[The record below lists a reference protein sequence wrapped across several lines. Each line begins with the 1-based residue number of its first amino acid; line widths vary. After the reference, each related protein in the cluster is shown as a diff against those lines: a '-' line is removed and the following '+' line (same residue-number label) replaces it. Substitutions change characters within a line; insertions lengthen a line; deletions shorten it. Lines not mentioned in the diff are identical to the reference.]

1 MDTNPIEDI
10 QILRKLVSDVEA
22 ALHRQQEI
30 LRIREINLPKG
41 TFTTLSEINA
51 DLESI
56 ESQLVNET
64 TELSQLSALAGTLAQ
79 INSSLDLGEVLGE
92 SMQNVVDLTG
102 AERGYIILTNPFS
115 DEWEFHIAYDQG
127 QQEKEGT
134 VTFQGSRSIL
144 RKVLESGKPLLTDNA
159 YDDER
164 FSDNNQT
171 IARLA
176 LRSVLCVPLKLKDKA
191 IGAVYVDNR
200 VRAGVFTKR
209 EENLLIAFANQAAI
223 AIENARL
230 FARVQNN
237 LNAIIE
243 LKEFMD
249 RVFDSIGSG
258 VITTDNQDLITIY
271 NRAAAEILMAD
282 TANVIGQ
289 PLSDLLPQAELDR
302 RDPLQLLELEMEA
315 EQRRKMLSIK
325 FSPLRHSADRTQD
338 GMAVVIDD
346 ITQQREGEETLKTLR
361 RYLPP
366 EMVDNIQTIA
376 MLDLGGERREVTCLF
391 AEVRPLHTFPH
402 DLSASQ
408 IMDLLN
414 RFLTVATDCIHNA
427 SGVIDK
433 YMGNEVMGL
442 FNSQLSP
449 CQDHATQAVQA
460 ALDMRAAFVQLY
472 AELGIQPNPH
482 FYRVGIHTGV
492 ATLGNVGSLNRRDFT
507 AIGDTINL
515 AKRLEENALSG
526 QMIISE
532 DTLRHM
538 RQHGQPEM
546 VESVICNECDPI
558 QVKGRQQRTR
568 IYEVFQS

>member
-1 MDTNPIEDI
+1 MNTNPIEDI
-10 QILRKLVSDVEA
+10 QIIRKLVNDVET

-30 LRIREINLPKG
+30 LRIREISLPKG
-41 TFTTLSEINA
+41 TFTTLGEIKA
-51 DLESI
+51 DLENI
-56 ESQLVNET
+56 ESRLVSET
-64 TELSQLSALAGTLAQ
+64 TELSQLHALAGTLAQ
-79 INSSLDLGEVLGE
+79 LNSSLDLDEVLSE
-92 SMQNVVDLTG
+92 AMQNVVDLTG

-115 DEWEFHIAYDQG
+115 EEWEFRIAHDQG
-127 QQEKEGT
+127 QQEKEGA

-144 RKVLESGKPLLTDNA
+144 RKVFESGQSLLTDNA

-164 FSDNNQT
+164 FSDSNQT

-176 LRSVLCVPLKLKDKA
+176 LRSVLCVPLKLKEKV

-200 VRAGVFTKR
+200 MRVGVFTPR
-209 EENLLIAFANQAAI
+209 EENVLTAFANQAAI

-230 FARVQNN
+230 YMRVQNN
-237 LNAIIE
+237 LNAITE

-258 VITTDNQDLITIY
+258 VITTDDHNRITIY

-282 TANVIGQ
+282 TAIGQ
-289 PLSDLLPQAELDR
+289 PLNILLPQSALDTAAAQ
-302 RDPLQLLELEMEA
+302 QLLELEVEA
-315 EQRRKMLSIK
+315 GQRRKTLSIK
-325 FSPLRHSADRTQD
+325 FSPLRDEHEHIEH

-346 ITQQREGEETLKTLR
+346 LTQQREGEETLKTLR

-366 EMVDNIQTIA
+366 EMVDNIQAIA
-376 MLDLGGERREVTCLF
+376 TLDLGGERREVSSMF
-391 AEVRPLHTFPH
+391 VDVRPLHTFPS
-402 DLSASQ
+402 DLNASQ
-408 IMDLLN
+408 IMELLN
-414 RFLTVATDCIHNA
+414 HFLTVATDCIHNA

-449 CQDHATQAVQA
+449 CPDHAARAVQG
-460 ALDMRAAFVQLY
+460 ALEMRAAFMRLY
-472 AELGIQPNPH
+472 EQLGIQPDPH
-482 FYRVGIHTGV
+482 FYRIGIHTGV

-515 AKRLEENALSG
+515 AKRLEENAQSG
-526 QMIISE
+526 QIIISE

-538 RQHGQPEM
+538 RQNTQVASM
-546 VESVICNECDPI
+546 VVHKECVPI
-558 QVKGRQQRTR
+558 QVKGRQQLTR
-568 IYEVFQS
+568 IYEVYHP